1 MLNLSKCFNWED
13 GEIMIITAV
22 VFVDPDSD
30 IKSMYVQ
37 PLQGMWSEHLSSSKQ
52 GHYLK
57 NQLMCS

>member
-1 MLNLSKCFNWED
+1 MLNLSKCFNCED

-37 PLQGMWSEHLSSSKQ
+37 PLQGM
-52 GHYLK
+52 
-57 NQLMCS
+57 